1 MFLTGQISKE
11 VETQIAPLLE
21 RIVALEKQKKELLS
35 EIKMLSCR
43 LTALEEK
50 ADEMA
55 EQAEAVN
62 AEVPTATV
70 REATRNE
77 PKEQVLFLAAP
88 DKFGTFSAVS
98 PTEREGESL
107 YRLVTTAGRQGRFS
121 LLTSPDALATALIS
135 VSQMLKPVCKVSSE
149 AVGRPTRVVNEAEGT
164 AASEDGVWKVISKAE
179 VRLM

>member
-35 EIKMLSCR
+35 EIKKLSCR

-88 DKFGTFSAVS
+88 DKFGTFSAGWLPLMAGKDVLAFSPLPMPWPQRLSVS
-98 PTEREGESL
+98 LRCSSL
-107 YRLVTTAGRQGRFS
+107 YAR
-121 LLTSPDALATALIS
+121 
-135 VSQMLKPVCKVSSE
+135 
-149 AVGRPTRVVNEAEGT
+149 
-164 AASEDGVWKVISKAE
+164 
-179 VRLM
+179 